1 MANNSAANKVKKK
14 ASIDITQAKLD
25 SVFRAAP
32 IGIGLVS
39 DRVILEANDRLCAML
54 GYSREELVGK
64 NARMLYP
71 SDKEYEFV
79 GREKIKDITLEMIG
93 LPDEFVEHGKRGEL
107 LNKYNLSSEGIANLI
122 RSELL

>member
-1 MANNSAANKVKKK
+1 MTNNSATSKVKKK
-14 ASIDITQAKLD
+14 ASINIAQAKLD

-39 DRVILEANDRLCAML
+39 DRVILEVNDRLCAML
-54 GYSREELVGK
+54 GYNREELVGK

-79 GREKIKDITLEMIG
+79 GKEKYAQIRQSGIG
-93 LPDEFVEHGKRGEL
+93 TVETRWIF
-107 LNKYNLSSEGIANLI
+107 SRDPSEVAQV
-122 RSELL
+122 